1 VSGRHDAAPAEDG
14 FVLIEVVVAFLIL
27 AIALAVGVQAIA
39 QGATAVRRADQIA
52 AASLVVREL
61 AATRMQAL
69 PGAGVWTGTHGNG
82 SAWRIVAE
90 MLPDGPE
97 AEPLL
102 AVVIDVQPEGA
113 RLPFRYRSFAIGIE
127 PE

>member
-1 VSGRHDAAPAEDG
+1 MSGVRASGEDG
-14 FVLIEVVVAFLIL
+14 FVLIEAVVAFLIL

-39 QGATAVRRADQIA
+39 RSTTAIRRADEMA
-52 AASLVVREL
+52 AATVVVQEL

-69 PGAGVWTGTHGNG
+69 PGAGVWTGRHGNG
-82 SAWRIVAE
+82 AAWRIVATE
-90 MLPDGPE
+90 LTPGAD

-102 AVVIDVQPEGA
+102 AIAIDVQPGGA
-113 RLPFRYRSFAIGIE
+113 RVPYRYRSFAIGAE